1 MDDKILELLQQMNS
15 TMEVMQKDVS
25 NIDKRLYS
33 LEIKVD
39 NLEVKVD
46 RLEIKVDTIDVQQN
60 ENTQILRALESAK
73 DVHFAKLDKIEN
85 EVAHLSGEVKNTR
98 LNLNAIE
105 NITAKNWNDIID
117 MKKLMQ

>member
-15 TMEVMQKDVS
+15 KMDNLT
-25 NIDKRLYS
+25 N
-33 LEIKVD
+33 KVD

-46 RLEIKVDTIDVQQN
+46 RLEIKVDSLETKVDTIDVQQK

-85 EVAHLSGEVKNTR
+85 DVAHLNGEVKNIR
-98 LNLNAIE
+98 VNLNAVE
-105 NITAKNWNDIID
+105 GITAKNWNDIID
-117 MKKLMQ
+117 MKRLMQ

>member
-15 TMEVMQKDVS
+15 KMDNLTD
-25 NIDKRLYS
+25 
-33 LEIKVD
+33 KVD

-46 RLEIKVDTIDVQQN
+46 RLEIKVDSLETKLDSLEIKVDIIDVQQK

-85 EVAHLSGEVKNTR
+85 DVAHLNGEVKNIR
-98 LNLNAIE
+98 VNLNAVE
-105 NITAKNWNDIID
+105 GITAKN
-117 MKKLMQ
+117 

>member
-15 TMEVMQKDVS
+15 KM
-25 NIDKRLYS
+25 
-33 LEIKVD
+33 D
-39 NLEVKVD
+39 NLTDKVD
-46 RLEIKVDTIDVQQN
+46 RLEIKVDTIDVQQK

-85 EVAHLSGEVKNTR
+85 DVAHLNGEVKNIR
-98 LNLNAIE
+98 VNLNAVE
-105 NITAKNWNDIID
+105 GITAKNWNDIID